1 MTNALKLYF
10 RYIGISFRGQ
20 MQYRASFIMMTL
32 GAFLVTGIE
41 FVGVWALFDRFG
53 TLRGWSLAE
62 IALFYGIVNMSMAL
76 SKSTSR
82 GFDHFSDL
90 IRTGDFD
97 RLLLRPRSTPLQLLG
112 QELQMQRIGRFSQGL
127 IVLVW
132 AFHALDLPVLGPRLV
147 LTAGAVIGG
156 ACIFT
161 GLFILQATLAFWTI
175 ESLEIVNSVTYGGVE
190 AARYPLSI
198 YRPWFRHLFTFVTP
212 LAFANYFPAVV
223 ILGREDPL
231 GAPALLGWLAPFLG
245 AVFLAITLQIWK
257 IGTRHYRSTGS

>member
-1 MTNALKLYF
+1 MVNALRLYF

-20 MQYRASFIMMTL
+20 MQYRASFIMMSL
-32 GAFLVTGIE
+32 GAFMVTGIE
-41 FVGVWALFDRFG
+41 FVGIWALFDRFG

-82 GFDHFSDL
+82 GFDHFADL
-90 IRTGDFD
+90 IRTGGFD

-112 QELQMQRIGRFSQGL
+112 QELQLMRIGRFSQGL
-127 IVLVW
+127 IVLIW
-132 AFHALDLPVLGPRLV
+132 AFHVLDLPILGPQLL

-161 GLFILQATLAFWTI
+161 GLFILQATLSFWTI
-175 ESLEIVNSVTYGGVE
+175 ESLEMVNSVTYGGVE

-198 YRPWFRHLFTFVTP
+198 YRPWFRHFFTFVIP

-231 GAPALLGWLAPFLG
+231 GAPALLGWVAPFLG
-245 AVFLAITLQIWK
+245 AAFLAITLQVWK
-257 IGTRHYRSTGS
+257 IGIRHYRSTGS

>member
-1 MTNALKLYF
+1 VVNALKLYF
-10 RYIGISFRGQ
+10 RYLGISFRGQ
-20 MQYRASFIMMTL
+20 MQYRASFIMMSM

-41 FVGVWALFDRFG
+41 FVGIWALFDRFG

-76 SKSTSR
+76 SKMTSR

-112 QELQMQRIGRFSQGL
+112 QELQLMRVGRFSQGL

-132 AFHALDLPVLGPRLV
+132 AFHVLDLPVLGPRLL

-198 YRPWFRHLFTFVTP
+198 YRPWFRHLFTFVIP
-212 LAFANYFPAVV
+212 LAFANYFPSVV
-223 ILGREDPL
+223 ILGRADPL
-231 GAPALLGWLAPFLG
+231 GYSALLGWLAPFLG
-245 AVFLAITLQIWK
+245 AAFLGITLQIWK
-257 IGTRHYRSTGS
+257 LGTRHYRSTGS